1 MIRTIIIII
10 VITAPMALPLPLPF
24 LPLLELGIVMIS
36 NELSPQDLCQSL
48 TVSVPIVYL
57 YYIPMI
63 RFCNE

>member
-10 VITAPMALPLPLPF
+10 VITAPMALPLPLPLPF

-48 TVSVPIVYL
+48 TVSVFITYQ
-57 YYIPMI
+57 
-63 RFCNE
+63 